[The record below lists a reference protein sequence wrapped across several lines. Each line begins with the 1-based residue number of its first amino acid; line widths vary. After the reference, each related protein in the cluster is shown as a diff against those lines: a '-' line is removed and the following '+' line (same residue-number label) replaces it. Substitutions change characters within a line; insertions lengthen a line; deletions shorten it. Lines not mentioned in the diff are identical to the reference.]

1 MFGYCIEPKAFA
13 LIEHLGFCIH
23 KGTHTTESSQNLRRQ
38 WIWRSCALQTSAFLQ
53 IPCEKHPRQTNCWG
67 RNMYWARH
75 FHCHLQIGAWLMPG
89 ALDRWRNLT
98 LRFAANSL
106 TPASLSQ
113 FLGAREPF
121 CGMFFNPHDQHV
133 ALPIAETDK
142 HCSFNITWRK
152 KSHGESYQK
161 VSETDLLQ
169 WESHSNPSL
178 WHFACGCAYND
189 WFCDRF
195 CLGFQK
201 QFEIVWFC
209 CVVCLIFICQ
219 APAMCK
225 MQAYLV
231 ACPAAAEAWVCI
243 FMLLLTVIKELF
255 AVGFFYCW
263 CNVFGSLSRH
273 AYGLCCVVK

>member
-1 MFGYCIEPKAFA
+1 MCIEPGTSTAISKSVPGSCQVGWTGEETWPCVLLPTASPQLPSASSLVLENHFVGCS
-13 LIEHLGFCIH
+13 LILM
-23 KGTHTTESSQNLRRQ
+23 
-38 WIWRSCALQTSAFLQ
+38 TS
-53 IPCEKHPRQTNCWG
+53 N
-67 RNMYWARH
+67 
-75 FHCHLQIGAWLMPG
+75 
-89 ALDRWRNLT
+89 
-98 LRFAANSL
+98 
-106 TPASLSQ
+106 
-113 FLGAREPF
+113 
-121 CGMFFNPHDQHV
+121 V

-142 HCSFNITWRK
+142 HCSFKITWRK

-161 VSETDLLQ
+161 VGETDLLQ
-169 WESHSNPSL
+169 SESHSNPSL

-201 QFEIVWFC
+201 QFEMVWFC

-225 MQAYLV
+225 MQADLV

-273 AYGLCCVVK
+273 ADGLCCVVK